1 MAKGLSATPA
11 ARGRRAP
18 GLAPAQARAARGS
31 WLEVFAE
38 AYRLK
43 LLRALENDLSV
54 CGWARIAGVDEAGRG
69 ALAGPVVA
77 AAVVVDP
84 RCLIPGVDDSKAL
97 TAPERER
104 LDRAIRACSP
114 AYAVARIEAD
124 LIDRINILEA
134 TRRAM
139 LAALSALDPLPDGAL
154 VDALPLRGLPFPC
167 LPVVRGDAV
176 SYAVACAS
184 ILAKVERDRLMV
196 DLDRHYPYYG
206 FAAHKGYGAPEHL
219 RALAVYGPSPVHRLT
234 FRTVLPRQ
242 EVPRGG
248 RRRPKDDRGE
258 EPFLPLAF
266 LGDEEHK
273 PCGFEDKL

>member
-11 ARGRRAP
+11 ARGRRASRP
-18 GLAPAQARAARGS
+18 SPSEEARGS
-31 WLEVFAE
+31 WLEGVFAE

-43 LLRALENDLSV
+43 LLRSLENDLSGL
-54 CGWARIAGVDEAGRG
+54 GWASIAGVDEAGRG

-104 LDRAIRACSP
+104 LAQAIRACSP
-114 AYAVARIEAD
+114 AYAVARVEAD
-124 LIDRINILEA
+124 VIDRVNILEA

-139 LAALSALDPLPDGAL
+139 LTALSSLDPAPDGA
-154 VDALPLRGLPFPC
+154 VIDALPLRGLPFPC

-219 RALAVYGPSPVHRLT
+219 RALTVYGPSPAHRLT
-234 FRTVLPRQ
+234 FRPVLPRQ
-242 EVPRGG
+242 EVPRGA
-248 RRRPKDDRGE
+248 RRTARGERGE
-258 EPFLPLAF
+258 EPFLPLGF
-266 LGDEEHK
+266 LGNEEHK
-273 PCGFEDKL
+273 PSGFEDKL